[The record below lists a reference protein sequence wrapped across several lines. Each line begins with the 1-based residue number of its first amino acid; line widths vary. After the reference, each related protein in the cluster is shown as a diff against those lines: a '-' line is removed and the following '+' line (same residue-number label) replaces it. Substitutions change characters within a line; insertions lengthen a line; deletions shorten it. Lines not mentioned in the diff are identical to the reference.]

1 MEHIPCDTCG
11 SDKPLPR
18 QDLSRSLSLEP
29 TMAVVQCAQCGL
41 RYMNP
46 RMTAAEYR
54 DFYADTTYLQEYG
67 YQDLLS
73 SSRVP
78 EFRRTLRRIRTHIT
92 PPGDLLDIGTA
103 TGEFLV
109 EARRDGWSVFG
120 TEVSDSSIQKAKQQF
135 QLDLFHGELADAPF
149 PEHSFSVI
157 HLSHVLEHVPSPQQT
172 LRDIKRFLKPG
183 GLLVIEVPNE
193 FENWF
198 LRLGKKVGRYKA
210 PSNPSVHHV
219 YFFTPASL
227 AACLQQ
233 AGFQADVSTYS
244 PQLPVAH
251 PPAWAKPI
259 IKLITAMVD
268 RCGGGIHIQAMCR
281 LPKD

>member
-1 MEHIPCDTCG
+1 MEHIACDTCG
-11 SDKPLPR
+11 SDKPLAR
-18 QDLSRSLSLEP
+18 HDLSQSLSLEP
-29 TMAVVQCAQCGL
+29 SMSVVQCAKCGL

-54 DFYADTTYLQEYG
+54 DFYSGTTYLQDYG

-78 EFRRTLRRIRTHIT
+78 EFRRTLGRIRQRLA

-109 EARRDGWSVFG
+109 EARRDGWTVFG
-120 TEVSDSSIQKAKQQF
+120 TEVSDSSIKKAKENF

-172 LRDIKRFLKPG
+172 LRDIKRFLKKD

-198 LRLGKKVGRYKA
+198 VRLGKKLGRYKA
-210 PSNPSVHHV
+210 PKQPSVHHV
-219 YFFTPASL
+219 YFFTQASL
-227 AACLQQ
+227 AASLQQ

-244 PQLPVAH
+244 PQLPLAN
-251 PPAWAKPI
+251 PPSWSKPI
-259 IKLITAMVD
+259 IRWITSIVD
-268 RCGGGIHIQAMCR
+268 RLGGGIHIQAICH
-281 LPKD
+281 LPKE